1 MKLIK
6 IVNEIIEAP
15 RIHINTTYVR
25 QFKPNVFVE
34 KILSA
39 IDKQKGLATIRQ
51 NQIVQNFLKGNKTN
65 YSTKN

>member
-6 IVNEIIEAP
+6 IVNEIIETP

-25 QFKPNVFVE
+25 QFKPNVFIE
-34 KILSA
+34 KILSS
-39 IDKQKGLATIRQ
+39 IDKQKGLATFRQ
-51 NQIVQNFLKGNKTN
+51 NQIIQNFLKGNTTK